1 MFCLSWQNYQ
11 KKLKFH
17 QLASLC
23 FLPPQVSGLWLF
35 CNLSVGLG
43 MYKIFKERR
52 KTKAMCILHSE
63 TRSVESLHWD
73 VHCPA
78 AMTWAQVL
86 MRPTLT
92 TIRALFAPIWHLV
105 RKYFLPQKVSQFI
118 FPKVS
123 DKQHIWN
130 LEILVLWWKLHVQF
144 KML

>member
-1 MFCLSWQNYQ
+1 MGKCQQASCWCPMFCLSWQNYQ

-78 AMTWAQVL
+78 AMMWAQVL

-105 RKYFLPQKVSQFI
+105 RNSSTFYLRKSHNSYFQKYMISSTF
-118 FPKVS
+118 
-123 DKQHIWN
+123 
-130 LEILVLWWKLHVQF
+130 EI
-144 KML
+144 